1 MQIILHELNDFLAL
15 RLKKNAV
22 LLDVRSSAEHFKA
35 HIPGALSLP
44 LMDDENRV
52 IIGTIYKQEGREA
65 AVLKGFELIG
75 PLFHE
80 KILKASE
87 LAPQKEVFIYC
98 WRGGMRS
105 NIMAWVLQMAGFKV
119 HLLKGGYKTFRRWTI
134 AQLEIPFKTIVL
146 GGKTGSGKTEMLYL
160 LKAAGEQIIDLED
173 LANHRG
179 SAYGHLGKPEQP
191 SQEQFENLIG
201 LELANL
207 KLTERIWLENESR
220 AIGKVNLPNAIY
232 NAIRNSVQVEMNT
245 VDAVRQDRIL
255 KEYGVFS
262 IEDLKERT
270 ERIGKRLGG
279 QHLKAAL
286 EFLDRADMYGWLSI
300 VLHYYDKT
308 YSHGND
314 DRKQGT
320 IESVVITWNEPEVEV
335 RKLINAAN
343 KVTAVN
349 N

>member
-1 MQIILHELNDFLAL
+1 MQIIVHELKDFLAL
-15 RLKKNAV
+15 RIKKNAV
-22 LLDVRSSAEHFKA
+22 LLDVRSTAEHFKA
-35 HIPGALSLP
+35 HIPGAVSFP
-44 LMDDENRV
+44 LMDNEHRI

-80 KILKASE
+80 KISRASE
-87 LAPQKEVFIYC
+87 LAPLKEVFLYC

-119 HLLKGGYKTFRRWTI
+119 HLLKGGYKSFRYWTLS
-134 AQLEIPFKTIVL
+134 QLELPFKTIVL

-160 LKAAGEQIIDLED
+160 LKEEGEQIIDLED

-179 SAYGHLGKPEQP
+179 SAYGHLGKPDQP

-201 LELANL
+201 WELANL
-207 KLTERIWLENESR
+207 NLSERIWLENESR
-220 AIGKVNLPNAIY
+220 AIGKVNLPNVIF
-232 NAIRNSVQVEMNT
+232 NQIRSSVQVEMNT
-245 VDAVRQDRIL
+245 ADSVRQDRIL

-262 IEDLKERT
+262 IDELKERT

-279 QHLKAAL
+279 QHLKAAI

-314 DRKQGT
+314 ERIKGS
-320 IESVVITWNEPEVEV
+320 IETVSITWNEPTVEV

-343 KVTAVN
+343 KVST
-349 N
+349 

>member
-1 MQIILHELNDFLAL
+1 MQIIVHELKDFLSL
-15 RLKKNAV
+15 RIKKNAV
-22 LLDVRSSAEHFKA
+22 LLDVRSSAEHLKA

-44 LMDDENRV
+44 LMDNEHRV

-80 KILKASE
+80 KISKASE
-87 LAPQKEVFIYC
+87 LAPDKEVFLYC

-119 HLLKGGYKTFRRWTI
+119 HLLKGGYKSFRHWTL
-134 AQLEIPFKTIVL
+134 AQLELPFNTIVL

-160 LKAAGEQIIDLED
+160 LKEEGEQIIDLED

-179 SAYGHLGKPEQP
+179 SAYGHLGKPDQP

-201 LELANL
+201 WELANL
-207 KLTERIWLENESR
+207 NLTERIWLENESR
-220 AIGKVNLPNAIY
+220 AIGKVNLPNVIF
-232 NAIRNSVQVEMNT
+232 NQIRNSVQVEMNT
-245 VDAVRQDRIL
+245 VDSVRQDRIL

-262 IEDLKERT
+262 IEELKERT

-279 QHLKAAL
+279 QHLKAAI

-300 VLHYYDKT
+300 VLYYYDKT
-308 YSHGND
+308 YSHGNYE
-314 DRKQGT
+314 RVEGS
-320 IESVVITWNEPEVEV
+320 IETVVITWNEPEVEV

-343 KVTAVN
+343 KVSTK
-349 N
+349 